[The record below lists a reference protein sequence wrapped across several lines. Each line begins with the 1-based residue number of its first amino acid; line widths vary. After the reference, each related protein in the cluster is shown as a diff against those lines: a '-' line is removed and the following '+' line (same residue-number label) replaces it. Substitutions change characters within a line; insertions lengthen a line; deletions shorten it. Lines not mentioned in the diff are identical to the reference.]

1 MISMISFWFLYYYFE
16 HHINHKFLYLT
27 SNILLKGSKILK
39 FTQTKVLL
47 KHCSKAG
54 NKKALKL
61 GEKTGFKT
69 GEP

>member
-1 MISMISFWFLYYYFE
+1 M
-16 HHINHKFLYLT
+16 
-27 SNILLKGSKILK
+27 LLKGSKILK

-54 NKKALKL
+54 NKKTLKL
-61 GEKTGFKT
+61 GGKTGFKT